1 MRNTMFY
8 LKNKDDFDD
17 FEDFEE
23 LTEEDILDIL
33 QLDDSLKPIDISW
46 EEFFE
51 DWDLDFN
58 D

>member
-1 MRNTMFY
+1 M
-8 LKNKDDFDD
+8 KDIMSYYQQNDD
-17 FEDFEE
+17 FEQDE
-23 LTEEDILDIL
+23 LTEKDILDIL
-33 QLDDSLKPIDISW
+33 NLDDNLKPIDISW